1 MKNLDYALL
10 LEIYGR
16 MLTEKQRSVMELYY
30 WEDLSLGEISQDEG
44 ITRQAVR
51 DSIKRSEQLLEDFE
65 SRLMLAEKITK
76 CRKNC
81 AEICGYA
88 ENLKKENRL
97 DESCIDKINELAS
110 ETGDLF

>member
-51 DSIKRSEQLLEDFE
+51 DSIKRSEQLLNEFE
-65 SRLMLAEKITK
+65 EKLGLAEKILK
-76 CRKNC
+76 CRENYIDICRFAERLKN
-81 AEICGYA
+81 GYDSRCV
-88 ENLKKENRL
+88 E
-97 DESCIDKINELAS
+97 KIEELALKGS
-110 ETGDLF
+110 EIF